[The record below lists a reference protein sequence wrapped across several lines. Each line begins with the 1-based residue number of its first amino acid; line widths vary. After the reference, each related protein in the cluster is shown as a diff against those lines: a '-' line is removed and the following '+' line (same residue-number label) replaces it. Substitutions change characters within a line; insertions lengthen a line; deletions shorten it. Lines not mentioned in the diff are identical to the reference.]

1 MNNKMKAERKIIKE
15 TKKERDAWIRS
26 VLRDV
31 YQSENSENSSFLC
44 DDIFLRDGCIGASVI
59 C

>member
-1 MNNKMKAERKIIKE
+1 MKAERKITRE

-31 YQSENSENSSFLC
+31 YQSENSSFLC